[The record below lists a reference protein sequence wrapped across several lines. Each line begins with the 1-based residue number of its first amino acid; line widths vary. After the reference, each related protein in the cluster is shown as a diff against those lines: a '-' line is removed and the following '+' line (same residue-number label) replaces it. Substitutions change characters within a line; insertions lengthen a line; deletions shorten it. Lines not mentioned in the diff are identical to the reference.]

1 MCKLRCHAMSKQVC
15 GPNASGKD
23 ALLLSPAGKMG
34 KLIVQ
39 AVRAGGPDATA
50 NSRLKDLL
58 AQARSS
64 NVPRDI
70 IDRNIKRASEKG
82 QADFSEV
89 DASIRHSTM
98 MQNGIHCSSTQSKV
112 VIAEKFAATL
122 PLCILQVLYEA
133 YGPGGTGFIAVAL
146 TDNLNR

>member
-1 MCKLRCHAMSKQVC
+1 
-15 GPNASGKD
+15 
-23 ALLLSPAGKMG
+23 MG

-39 AVRAGGPDATA
+39 AVRAGGPDTA
-50 NSRLKDLL
+50 SNSRSDFVDCERTKHIRRTTTREQMENSKDIHSTCCPLAVHRLKDLL

-89 DASIRHSTM
+89 
-98 MQNGIHCSSTQSKV
+98 CSMGC
-112 VIAEKFAATL
+112 AA
-122 PLCILQVLYEA
+122 
-133 YGPGGTGFIAVAL
+133 AVH
-146 TDNLNR
+146 